1 MNKKITLEQMKAT
14 DKYEVKS
21 LENTAH
27 YKIGEVLTK
36 DVVDRLCMRPY
47 MRVVIR

>member
-1 MNKKITLEQMKAT
+1 MLEQIKAT

-36 DVVDRLCMRPY
+36 DVVNRLCRDLLTK
-47 MRVVIR
+47 VVIR